1 MASLT
6 KIYTSQKLTGQIYT
20 PQSIVKKILDNVDY
34 QGVKILG
41 KTIIDPACGDGQFL
55 LEIVKRIIQSSDKAN
70 LAQNL
75 SCVYGWDIDE
85 QAIEKCIENL
95 NQLIDNEGLT
105 IDWNIKAIDWKIVA
119 ENALKKIK
127 RDLFHNPTP
136 QEFDFVVGNP
146 PYIRIQHL
154 ALEDRKYIQQYYN
167 FCKSGSTD
175 IYIAFF
181 ELCLDLLNEKGV
193 CGLITPNTFLYTET
207 AKAMRSHFAQNHQV
221 KQITLLRQITNY
233 GTIQLFDNAT
243 TYSAITIFSK
253 QSNDSFVYEQAINKE
268 KIERREIY
276 AEEIANKPIWQL
288 SIKENQVTNGKRL
301 GEICSIH
308 VGITTLCD
316 KAYIFTNPTA
326 GRHYFTVYSKLL
338 GKNIKLETAILKPI
352 IKGSTYKNGD
362 LIKEYILFPYQK
374 AKNGKYQIIPE
385 VDLEAKYPNAYEYL
399 KSIKSELDKRDNGIP
414 NTIAWYAFGRN
425 QGLDTGFGQKIIFSP
440 MNKEPN
446 FIFSDNEETT
456 IYSGYFIKYQGDKA
470 KIQRLLQQ
478 LNSERMKDFVAVS
491 SRDFRGGYKAYN
503 KKVIENFVIDVEA
516 LEGD

>member
-6 KIYTSQKLTGQIYT
+6 KKYTSQKLSGQVYT
-20 PQSIVKKILDNVDY
+20 PYSIVKKILDNVDY
-34 QGVKILG
+34 QGDKILG

-55 LEIVKRIIQSSDKAN
+55 MEIVKRIIQYSDKED

-85 QAIEKCIENL
+85 QAIEKCIQNL
-95 NQLIDNEGLT
+95 NQLIDNEE
-105 IDWNIKAIDWKIVA
+105 IAINWNVKAIDWKVVA

-127 RDLFHNPTP
+127 RSLFDPNTH

-154 ALEDRKYIQQYYN
+154 ALKERKYIQQYYD

-175 IYIAFF
+175 IYLAFF
-181 ELCLDLLNEKGV
+181 ELCLDLLTENGV

-221 KQITLLRQITNY
+221 KHITLLRQITNY
-233 GTIQLFDNAT
+233 GTIQLFENAT

-253 QSNDSFVYEQAINKE
+253 KPNDSFVYEQAINKE
-268 KIERREIY
+268 KIERRKIY

-288 SIKENQVTNGKRL
+288 SIQENQVTTGKRL
-301 GEICSIH
+301 GEICNIH

-316 KAYIFTNPTA
+316 KAYIFTNAIA
-326 GRHYFTVYSKLL
+326 GRHHFTVYSKLL
-338 GKNIKLETAILKPI
+338 GKNTKLETAILKPI

-362 LIKEYILFPYQK
+362 LIQEYILFPYQK
-374 AKNGKYQIIPE
+374 DENGKYQVIPE
-385 VDLEAKYPNAYEYL
+385 YKLQNDFPNAYKYL
-399 KSIKSELDKRDNGIP
+399 KSIKSELDKRDNGAS
-414 NTIAWYAFGRN
+414 NAVAWYAFGRN

-446 FIFSDNEETT
+446 FIFSDNEEAT
-456 IYSGYFIKYQGDKA
+456 IYSGYFIKYKGDTN
-470 KIQRLLQQ
+470 KIEKLLQQ
-478 LNSERMKDFVAVS
+478 LNSDRMKDFIAVS

-503 KKVIENFVIDVEA
+503 KKIVENFVIDVEA
-516 LEGD
+516 LEKD